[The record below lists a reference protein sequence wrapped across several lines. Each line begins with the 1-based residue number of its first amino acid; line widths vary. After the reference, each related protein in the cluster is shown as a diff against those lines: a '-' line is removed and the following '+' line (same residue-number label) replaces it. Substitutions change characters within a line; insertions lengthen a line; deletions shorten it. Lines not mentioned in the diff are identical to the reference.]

1 MNDKL
6 TSKQLSKKITD
17 EYMEDAFHA
26 HDNGKLIGYTT
37 AISPVE
43 IFVAHDIV
51 PIYPEN
57 HAVAN
62 LTAKKGVELCSVV
75 EGMGYTNHLCAY
87 ARSDLGYR
95 KTGVTVTRGIP
106 DADLFLAC
114 NAQCFTLTKWFQV
127 LARQGGQPV
136 FVFDTPEHVMNKKA
150 REEIVK
156 YCVLQLKELIAFLEE
171 KTKRKFD
178 YDRLKEVMKYSAA
191 SSILY
196 KEFLDMAQYKPSP
209 ISIFDALIG
218 MAIAVYRR
226 GTQECVDYY
235 QTLVNEIQAKVD
247 QGIGVLPKDQE
258 KYRLYWENLPVW
270 FKFSDHAK
278 MLGSYG
284 GVILTSLYVHAWS
297 FEFDLNKDPLVTLAE
312 NYVNRFSNSTI
323 EDRADMAT
331 DLFKKYSMNGMIMFM
346 NRSCKAVS
354 FAVPTLKDILTKRT
368 GIPALVFESDM
379 GDQRFYAE
387 SQVRTRIE
395 AYFETLDRL
404 GLAQK
409 TAAA

>member
-1 MNDKL
+1 MSEKL
-6 TSKQLSKKITD
+6 TSKQMSKNITD
-17 EYMEDAFHA
+17 AYLEEAFHA
-26 HDNGKLIGYTT
+26 HELGKLIGYST

-43 IFVAHDIV
+43 LFVAHDIV
-51 PIYPEN
+51 PVYPEN
-57 HAVAN
+57 HSVAN
-62 LTAKKGVELCSVV
+62 LTAKKGAEMCAITENL
-75 EGMGYTNHLCAY
+75 GYTSHLCAY
-87 ARSDLGYR
+87 ARSDLAYR
-95 KTGVTVTRGIP
+95 QTGMTVTKGIP
-106 DADLFLAC
+106 EPDLFLAC

-127 LARQGGQPV
+127 LARKGNLPL
-136 FVFDTPEHVMNKKA
+136 FVFDTPEYVMDKKT

-156 YCVLQLKELIAFLEE
+156 YCVVQLKELIGFLEE
-171 KTKRKFD
+171 VTKKQFD

-191 SSILY
+191 SSVLY
-196 KEFLDMAQYKPSP
+196 KKFLDMARYKPSP

-226 GTQECVDYY
+226 GTQECVEYY
-235 QTLVNEIQAKVD
+235 QTLCDEIQAKVD
-247 QGIGVLPKDQE
+247 QGIGVIQNE

-278 MLGSYG
+278 LLGSYG

-312 NYVNRFSNSTI
+312 NYVSRFSNSTI
-323 EDRADMAT
+323 EDRASMALK
-331 DLFKKYSMNGMIMFM
+331 LFEKYSMNGMIMFM

-354 FAVPTLKDILTKRT
+354 FAVPTLKDILTKKT

-404 GLAQK
+404 QA
-409 TAAA
+409 

>member
-1 MNDKL
+1 MSETMSAKD
-6 TSKQLSKKITD
+6 LSAKITK
-17 EYMEDAFHA
+17 EYMNEAFHA
-26 HDNGKLIGYTT
+26 HELGKIVGYTT

-43 IFVAHDIV
+43 LFVAHDVV

-57 HAVAN
+57 HAVAC
-62 LTAKKGVELCSVV
+62 LTARMGTELSVAT
-75 EGMGYTNHLCAY
+75 ESLGYTSHLCAY

-95 KTGVTVTRGIP
+95 LTGKSKTGGIP
-106 DADLFLAC
+106 NPDVLMAC

-127 LARQGGQPV
+127 LSRAGNVPM
-136 FVFDTPEHVMNKKA
+136 FVFDTPEYIRNTRA

-156 YCVLQLKELIAFLEE
+156 YCVLQLKEMIKWLEE
-171 KTKRKFD
+171 ITKRKFD
-178 YDRLKEVMKYSAA
+178 YDRLREVMKYSVK
-191 SSILY
+191 SSLLY
-196 KEFLDMAQYKPSP
+196 KKFLDMAQYKPSP

-235 QTLVNEIQAKVD
+235 QTLCDEIQAKVD
-247 QGIGVLPKDQE
+247 QGIGVLKNE

-278 MLGSYG
+278 LLGSYG

-297 FEFDLNKDPLVTLAE
+297 LEFDLDKDPLETMAE
-312 NYVNRFSNSTI
+312 QYVSRFSNSTI
-323 EDRADMAT
+323 EDRADMALK
-331 DLFKKYSMNGMIMFM
+331 LFEKYDMNGMIMFM

-354 FAVPTLKDILTKRT
+354 FAVPSLKELLTKRT

-379 GDQRFYAE
+379 GDPRFYSE
-387 SQVRTRIE
+387 TQIRTRIE

-404 GLAQK
+404 HGDRMPIRA
-409 TAAA
+409 

>member
-1 MNDKL
+1 MSEKMN
-6 TSKQLSKKITD
+6 SKELSKKITK
-17 EYMEDAFHA
+17 EYMHDAFHA
-26 HDNGKLIGYTT
+26 HELGKMVGYST

-43 IFVAHDIV
+43 LFVAHDII

-57 HAVAN
+57 HAVAC
-62 LTAKKGVELCSVV
+62 LSGRMGTELSLVT
-75 EGMGYTNHLCAY
+75 ESLGYTSHLCAY

-95 KTGVTVTRGIP
+95 QTGKTATGGIP
-106 DADLFLAC
+106 EPDLLLSC

-127 LARQGGQPV
+127 LARRGNVPM
-136 FVFDTPEHVMNKKA
+136 FVFDTPEFIRDSGA
-150 REEIVK
+150 RKEIVK
-156 YCVLQLKELIAFLEE
+156 YCVMQLKEMIAWLEE
-171 KTKRKFD
+171 VTKRKFD
-178 YDRLKEVMKYSAA
+178 YDRLKEVMRYSAQ
-191 SSILY
+191 SSLLY

-226 GTQECVDYY
+226 GTPECVEYY
-235 QTLVNEIQAKVD
+235 QTLVDECQAKVD
-247 QGIGVLPKDQE
+247 QGIGVLKNE

-278 MLGSYG
+278 LLGSYG

-297 FEFDLNKDPLVTLAE
+297 LEFDLDKDPLLTMAE
-312 NYVNRFSNSTI
+312 QYVSCFSNSTI
-323 EDRADMAT
+323 EDRADMAV
-331 DLFKKYSMNGMIMFM
+331 DLFKRYDMNGMLMFM

-354 FAVPTLKDILTKRT
+354 FAVPSLRDILTKRT

-379 GDQRFYAE
+379 GDPRFYSE
-387 SQVRTRIE
+387 TQIRTRIE

-404 GLAQK
+404 RS
-409 TAAA
+409 